1 MTRIKCLLRH
11 IGHMKLVL
19 VVAVAVAVVVV
30 ALVAVERSVVN

>member
-11 IGHMKLVL
+11 IGHVILVV